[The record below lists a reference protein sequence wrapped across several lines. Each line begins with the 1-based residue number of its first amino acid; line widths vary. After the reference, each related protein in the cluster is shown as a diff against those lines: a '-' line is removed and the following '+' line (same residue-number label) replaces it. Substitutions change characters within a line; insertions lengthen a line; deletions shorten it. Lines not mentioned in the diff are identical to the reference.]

1 MFVKG
6 QSAVESDSQDFHVG
20 DIETAEPATSML
32 MREGSV
38 NARCL
43 VPKMMVSEEDTATLT
58 VSI

>member
-32 MREGSV
+32 VSEGSV
-38 NARCL
+38 SAR
-43 VPKMMVSEEDTATLT
+43 
-58 VSI
+58 